1 MVLSDYPYF
10 LYETLLITYI
20 IGLFI
25 YQKIFSPI
33 LFSTHF
39 SHSPIKKNSYADH
52 LSFGDQIGRAHV

>member
-25 YQKIFSPI
+25 YQKIFSMYLPPF
-33 LFSTHF
+33 L
-39 SHSPIKKNSYADH
+39 DC
-52 LSFGDQIGRAHV
+52 